1 MPAAGVSARSA
12 KRLGGAAFVF
22 PLAVLLFVPATWP
35 RWALM
40 WLLAAAIYWACKI
53 LTWSV
58 ADRTGVSR
66 GRQWAYLVG
75 WPGMNAAR
83 FFATQEAG
91 RPPAPSAPE
100 WIAALG
106 MMLLGGIVFWNAQRW
121 IGTDWPI
128 VLGWA
133 GMIGTILMLHFG
145 SFQLL
150 SCAWR
155 AAGIDAPPLM
165 NQPLRSTSV
174 VEFWSRRW
182 NTAFR
187 DLTHQFVF
195 RPLSYRLGPKWAIL
209 LGFFLSGI
217 VHDLVISVPA
227 EGGYGG
233 PTCFFT
239 LQAVAILA
247 ERSRLGRW
255 MGLGRGWRGWL
266 FTAMALL
273 LPARLL
279 FHDRFVTVIVVPFMT
294 ALGAA

>member
-1 MPAAGVSARSA
+1 MPRARIAAGT
-12 KRLGGAAFVF
+12 GAWLSWLAFAF
-22 PLAVLLFVPATWP
+22 PLAALLLVPAAWP
-35 RWALM
+35 RWAFM
-40 WLLAAAIYWACKI
+40 WLLAFAIYLACKI

-58 ADRTGVSR
+58 ADKSGVSR
-66 GRQWAYLVG
+66 RRQWEYLVG

-83 FFATQEAG
+83 FFSTRSNCQ
-91 RPPAPSAPE
+91 PKVPAAAE
-100 WIAALG
+100 WFAALG
-106 MMLLGGIVFWNAQRW
+106 KMLLGTILFWNAQRW
-121 IGTDWPI
+121 IVTDSPI

-133 GMIGTILMLHFG
+133 GMVGTILMLHFG
-145 SFQLL
+145 SFHLL

-165 NQPLRSTSV
+165 NEPLRSTSV

-187 DLTHQFVF
+187 DLTHQFLF
-195 RPLSYRLGPKWAIL
+195 RPLSYRLGSSRAIL

-217 VHDLVISVPA
+217 VHDLIISVPA

-239 LQAVAILA
+239 LQAVAILV
-247 ERSRLGRW
+247 ERSRLGRSI
-255 MGLGRGWRGWL
+255 GLGRGWRGWL
-266 FTAMALL
+266 FTAAALL
-273 LPARLL
+273 LPVRLL
-279 FHDRFVTVIVVPFMT
+279 FHDRFVDVIVIPFMK